1 MSFTTAAGTIIAP
14 VLPAPTVKEVYSVEI
29 NIAAAPILAVGFFF
43 GIKNSKNGGAHFKS
57 PD

>member
-14 VLPAPTVKEVYSVEI
+14 VLPAPTVKEVYGVEI

-43 GIKNSKNGGAHFKS
+43 RYKKDSKYDHQ
-57 PD
+57 